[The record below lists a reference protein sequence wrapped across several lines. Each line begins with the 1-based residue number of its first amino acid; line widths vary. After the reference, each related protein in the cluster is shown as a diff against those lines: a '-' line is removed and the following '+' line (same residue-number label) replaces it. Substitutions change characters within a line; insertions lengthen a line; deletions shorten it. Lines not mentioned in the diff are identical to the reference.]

1 MDKLFVKKKSV
12 FEYLHGY
19 FFMLIGCVCYGM
31 STSFFL
37 EPSSI
42 VAGGAS
48 GLAVTINY
56 WWQSLPVGML
66 IIAINIPILIFGIRA
81 QGWRFIIKCLVT
93 VVCLGVITDL
103 LTLISFVTETVDDK
117 ILCSL
122 YGGILQGIGIG
133 LFVRFE
139 FSSGGTE
146 LLGRLITKKARF
158 LKINV
163 CIGVLDAIVVIL
175 GTIVTWQVNGVN
187 NMLYALIVIFCS
199 TKVSEIVLVG
209 LEKSKFC
216 FIITEKGSEISEL
229 LVKNSPRGVT
239 MITGEGMYTHKN
251 RNVLMTCIRN
261 RQLSQL
267 KALVY
272 SVDPN
277 AFVIVNDANEVRGN
291 GFQSLIEDAPV
302 DEKTEKNKNK

>member
-1 MDKLFVKKKSV
+1 MDRLFTKKKTV
-12 FEYLHGY
+12 FEHFHGY
-19 FFMLIGCVCYGM
+19 FFMLLGCLCYGM
-31 STSFFL
+31 STSLFL
-37 EPSSI
+37 EPTSI
-42 VAGGAS
+42 VAGGIS
-48 GLAVTINY
+48 GLAVTFNFL
-56 WWQSLPVGML
+56 WDFLPVGML
-66 IIAINIPILIFGIRA
+66 IIALNLPILLLGIKA
-81 QGWRFIIKCLVT
+81 QGWKFIVKCLIT

-103 LTLISFVTETVDDK
+103 LAEVSFITESVEDK
-117 ILCSL
+117 VLSSL
-122 YGGILQGIGIG
+122 YGGILQGVGIG

-146 LLGRLITKKARF
+146 LLGRLISNKIKS

-163 CIGVLDAIVVIL
+163 CVGILDAVVVIF
-175 GTIVTWQVNGVN
+175 GTIIAWQANGIN

-216 FIITEKGSEISEL
+216 FIITEKGEEVSAL

-251 RNVLMTCIRN
+251 RNVLMTCVRN
-261 RQLSQL
+261 RQLAQL

-272 SVDPN
+272 SIDKN
-277 AFVIVNDANEVRGN
+277 AFVIVSDATEVRGN
-291 GFQSLIEDAPV
+291 GFQSLKEDV
-302 DEKTEKNKNK
+302 SSDNVKNFEE

>member
-1 MDKLFVKKKSV
+1 MDKLFTKKKTA
-12 FEYLHGY
+12 FEHLHGY
-19 FFMLIGCVCYGM
+19 FFMLLGCLCYGM
-31 STSFFL
+31 STSLFL
-37 EPSSI
+37 EPMSI
-42 VAGGAS
+42 VAGGIS
-48 GLAVTINY
+48 GLAVTLNFL
-56 WWQSLPVGML
+56 WNFLPVGML
-66 IIAINIPILIFGIRA
+66 IIALNIPILIFGIKA
-81 QGWRFIIKCLVT
+81 QGWKFIVKCLIK

-103 LTLISFVTETVDDK
+103 LAKLSFVTQSVDDK
-117 ILCSL
+117 VLCSL
-122 YGGILQGIGIG
+122 YGGILQGFGIG

-146 LLGRLITKKARF
+146 LLGRLISNKIKS

-163 CIGVLDAIVVIL
+163 CVGILDAIVVIV
-175 GTIVTWQVNGVN
+175 GTIITWQANDIN

-216 FIITEKGSEISEL
+216 FIITEKGEEVSEL

-251 RNVLMTCIRN
+251 RNVLMTCVRN
-261 RQLSQL
+261 RQLPQL

-272 SVDPN
+272 SVDRN
-277 AFVIVNDANEVRGN
+277 AFVIVSDATEVRGN
-291 GFQSLIEDAPV
+291 GFQSLKEDAMNDSV
-302 DEKTEKNKNK
+302 KKIEEEK